1 MPILTLQHQQ
11 TVTQIGRIRLG
22 IKVEDES
29 GKVRPVKLDKLRFTS
44 PQKKHIETIAS
55 LYGGEVR
62 LWEPPHGNAQWE
74 VITEVTEVPVLV
86 PPQDPGENQWFED
99 WTKGGC
105 KRRCDGV
112 TEKLSQKPCMCDPD
126 PKRRKCK
133 MHTRITVMLKDV
145 QSIGVWLIDTS
156 SFFAAIE
163 LPGVAR
169 LLASSKGLIEG
180 VLRLDQRTKVSDNLT
195 KHFAVPVLDVTGFTA
210 AELVSG
216 RAPELAKQRLAAA
229 VDSATAAA
237 AIAAGPDPVALIL
250 ACTTH
255 DEIKELWRQFGAD
268 PSITRTP
275 ELDAA
280 VKDARAR
287 IDAAAEINTESD
299 VVDAEIVDEE
309 PGW

>member
-1 MPILTLQHQQ
+1 MPILTLQAQQ

-22 IKVEDES
+22 IKVKDAN
-29 GKVRPVKLDKLRFTS
+29 GKERPTKLDRLRFTS
-44 PQKKHIETIAS
+44 PQKKHIETIAR

-74 VITEVTEVPVLV
+74 VITDAVEVPVLV

-99 WTKGGC
+99 WAKGGC
-105 KRRCDGV
+105 KRRCDGI

-133 MHTRITVMLKDV
+133 MHTRITIMLKDV
-145 QSIGVWLIDTS
+145 ESIGVWLIDTS

-229 VDSATAAA
+229 VDSAA
-237 AIAAGPDPVALIL
+237 AITAGPDPVALIL
-250 ACTTH
+250 ACKSH
-255 DEIKELWRQFGAD
+255 DEIKALWKQFGAD
-268 PSITRTP
+268 PNITRTP
-275 ELDAA
+275 EMDAA
-280 VKDARAR
+280 VKEARAN
-287 IDAAAEINTESD
+287 IDAAAEVDDEDGVI
-299 VVDAEIVDEE
+299 DAEIVEE

>member
-1 MPILTLQHQQ
+1 MPILTLKAQQ

-22 IKVEDES
+22 IKVKDEN
-29 GKVRPVKLDKLRFTS
+29 GKVRPTKLDRLRFTS
-44 PQKKHIETIAS
+44 PQKKHIETIAR

-74 VITEVTEVPVLV
+74 VITDAVEVPVLV
-86 PPQDPGENQWFED
+86 PPQDPGESQWFED
-99 WTKGGC
+99 WAKGGC

-112 TEKLSQKPCMCDPD
+112 TERITQKPCMCDPD

-145 QSIGVWLIDTS
+145 ESIGVWLIDTS

-163 LPGVAR
+163 LPGVAT
-169 LLASSKGLIEG
+169 LLAKSAGLIEG

-229 VDSATAAA
+229 VDSAA
-237 AIAAGPDPVALIL
+237 AITAGPDPIALVL
-250 ACTTH
+250 AAKTRP
-255 DEIKELWRQFGAD
+255 ELQELWDQFKAD
-268 PSITRTP
+268 PAVTLTP
-275 ELDAA
+275 ELESAFKEA
-280 VKDARAR
+280 GAHV
-287 IDAAAEINTESD
+287 DAAAEIDDEEG
-299 VVDAEIVDEE
+299 VVDAEIVEEE

>member
-1 MPILTLQHQQ
+1 MPILTLKHQQ

-22 IKVEDES
+22 IKVKDQS
-29 GKVRPVKLDKLRFTS
+29 GKERPTKLDRLRFTS
-44 PQKKHIETIAS
+44 PQKKHIETIAG

-74 VITEVTEVPVLV
+74 VITDVTEVPVLV

-99 WTKGGC
+99 WAKGGC

-112 TEKLSQKPCMCDPD
+112 TERISQKPCMCDPD

-145 QSIGVWLIDTS
+145 ESIGVWLIDTS

-169 LLASSKGLIEG
+169 LLANSAGLIEG
-180 VLRLDQRTKVSDNLT
+180 VLRLDPRTKVSDNLT

-216 RAPELAKQRLAAA
+216 RAPELAKQRLAAS
-229 VDSATAAA
+229 VDAAM
-237 AIAAGPDPVALIL
+237 AITAGPNPIAQVL
-250 ACTTH
+250 ACKTRT
-255 DEIKELWRQFGAD
+255 ELKDLWDRFGAD
-268 PSITRTP
+268 PEITLTP
-275 ELDAA
+275 ELRDAFEKTGA
-280 VKDARAR
+280 S
-287 IDAAAEINTESD
+287 IDAAAEMESEEI
-299 VVDAEIVDEE
+299 VDAEIVDEGIEE